1 MQPIKIIAVGKIRN
15 RHIGALITDFTKRIQ
30 HDVKLEILET
40 RDSSRQA
47 EGKKMIDILK
57 KESGA
62 VIALSQEGKACSS
75 EQLAD
80 QLRRANRKLIFIV
93 GGPDGLSRELK
104 SCASQIM
111 SVSLMTFPHEI
122 ARLLLLEQLYR
133 AISINLNR
141 KYHK

>member
-1 MQPIKIIAVGKIRN
+1 MQPIKIIAVGKIKN
-15 RHIGALITDFTKRIQ
+15 KHIGALISDYAGRIR

-40 RDSSRQA
+40 RDATIQA
-47 EGKKMIDILK
+47 EGQKIGNILK
-57 KESGA
+57 KETGEI
-62 VIALSQEGKACSS
+62 IALSQEGKACSS

-80 QLRRANRKLIFIV
+80 RLRRADQKLIFII
-93 GGPDGLSRELK
+93 GGPTGLSRQMK
-104 SCASQIM
+104 SGAHRIM
-111 SVSLMTFPHEI
+111 SISAMTFPHEI